1 MRKTEI
7 NRKNNALKNAF
18 EHEGHLI
25 LGSFGYQVY
34 SEIVISHEL
43 KVILKTFICI

>member
-18 EHEGHLI
+18 EHEGHLM
-25 LGSFGYQVY
+25 LGSFGYEFY
-34 SEIVISHEL
+34 SEIVISYEL
-43 KVILKTFICI
+43 KII